1 MQVSQHTDRRRPLRA
16 ILLIGLGAILVW
28 QIVTRSLA
36 AHLALEAPGAA
47 LSLHP
52 SEAMALVN
60 LADAKLNPRNR
71 TPESG
76 AAASFTQQ
84 VLDAKAQPSERGDR
98 FAGWAEI
105 ALKAF
110 TAKQPPEQS
119 PGEAAAPSLT
129 PEDRAQIR
137 AQAESALRNDPLNA
151 RALRILG
158 QLAVAAGDEPRA
170 AKLMHA
176 AADRSLS
183 ESVAV
188 YWMLQRSFATKDHAK
203 TVFYADTFLRKRPQ
217 LIKHVVPMLA
227 RLAESGDKDAAAALS
242 DVLASDPPWRHAF
255 FARLPQGVADARTPL
270 NLLLGVKAT
279 DKPPTTQELETYLR
293 FLIGKKL
300 YELAYYTWLQFLPA
314 EELGKIGYIANSSFE
329 STPSGLPFDWV
340 IAQGTGATIDI
351 AALPGEPVGHG
362 LLLELGPGRADFRG
376 VSQLL
381 LLTPGSYR
389 LEGKFKGET
398 RGARGLQWSVR
409 CAGSGKAALGEGP
422 MFVGVEPKWSDF
434 DFAFTVPDAD
444 CRAQELRLVLAARS
458 ASEQLV
464 SGAVWYDELRIAR
477 LPEPDPGP

>member
-1 MQVSQHTDRRRPLRA
+1 
-16 ILLIGLGAILVW
+16 
-28 QIVTRSLA
+28 
-36 AHLALEAPGAA
+36 
-47 LSLHP
+47 
-52 SEAMALVN
+52 
-60 LADAKLNPRNR
+60 
-71 TPESG
+71 
-76 AAASFTQQ
+76 
-84 VLDAKAQPSERGDR
+84 
-98 FAGWAEI
+98 
-105 ALKAF
+105 
-110 TAKQPPEQS
+110 
-119 PGEAAAPSLT
+119 
-129 PEDRAQIR
+129 
-137 AQAESALRNDPLNA
+137 
-151 RALRILG
+151 
-158 QLAVAAGDEPRA
+158 
-170 AKLMHA
+170 
-176 AADRSLS
+176 
-183 ESVAV
+183 
-188 YWMLQRSFATKDHAK
+188 MLQRSFATKDHAK

-477 LPEPDPGP
+477 LPEPDPSP